1 MESNTELT
9 TICYLE
15 QQCKYLMLH
24 RTKKQHDSNKDKW
37 IGIGGHF
44 EYGESPEECIQRE
57 MSEECG
63 ITLSDPK
70 LRGIITF
77 VSDAPVCV
85 YMYLFTATEYKGEIL
100 KDCNEGDL
108 EWIDK
113 QELLKLPLWTG
124 DKIFFKLLDTRSEF
138 FSLKLCYEGD
148 KLVKAVLDGNE
159 IDVEAYC
166 QL

>member
-15 QQCKYLMLH
+15 QQGKYLMLH
-24 RTKKQHDSNKDKW
+24 RTKKQHDINKDKW

-57 MSEECG
+57 MVEECG

-85 YMYLFTATEYKGEIL
+85 YMFLFTATAYKGEPL
-100 KDCNEGDL
+100 KDCDEGEL
-108 EWIDK
+108 EWVDK
-113 QELLKLPLWTG
+113 HELLKLPLWSG
-124 DKIFFKLLDTRSEF
+124 DKIFLKLLGTREAF

-166 QL
+166 

>member
-9 TICYLE
+9 TTCYLE
-15 QQCKYLMLH
+15 QQGKYLMLH
-24 RTKKQHDSNKDKW
+24 RTKKQHDINKDKW

-57 MSEECG
+57 MTEECG
-63 ITLSDPK
+63 ITLSDPV
-70 LRGIITF
+70 LRGIISF
-77 VSDAPVCV
+77 VSDLPVCV
-85 YMYLFTATEYKGEIL
+85 YMFLFTATAYKGELL

-108 EWIDK
+108 EWVDK
-113 QELLKLPLWTG
+113 NELLKLPLWTG
-124 DKIFFKLLDTRSEF
+124 DKIFLKLLGTREEF

-159 IDVEAYC
+159 IDPKAYC
-166 QL
+166 

>member
-15 QQCKYLMLH
+15 QQGKYLMLH
-24 RTKKQHDSNKDKW
+24 RTKKQHDINKDKW

-57 MSEECG
+57 MTEECG
-63 ITLSDPK
+63 ITLSDPV
-70 LRGIITF
+70 LRGIISF
-77 VSDAPVCV
+77 VSDLPVCV
-85 YMYLFTATEYKGEIL
+85 YMFLFTATAYKGVLL

-108 EWIDK
+108 ECVDK
-113 QELLKLPLWTG
+113 NELLKLPLWTG
-124 DKIFFKLLDTRSEF
+124 DKIFLKLLGTREEF

-159 IDVEAYC
+159 IDPKAYC
-166 QL
+166 